1 MASKWRHYGAVNLTP
16 YVADLRDELAVSAE
30 AAGPEAR
37 VVAERL
43 TAALEPAVRLTLL
56 DVLSAAADEIT
67 RDLAPGSVDL
77 RLRGREP
84 AFVVTT
90 GAVEVRAP
98 EPVPEPDDASTAR
111 INFRLP
117 EPLKARIEAAAG
129 REGLSVNAW
138 LVRVSSAAAE
148 PPRRSRGHHTG
159 WVR

>member
-1 MASKWRHYGAVNLTP
+1 MDLTP
-16 YVADLRDELAVSAE
+16 HVAGLRQELAVAAE
-30 AAGPEAR
+30 AGGADAR
-37 VVAERL
+37 AAAERL

-84 AFVVTT
+84 GFVVVPPA
-90 GAVEVRAP
+90 GGP
-98 EPVPEPDDASTAR
+98 EPARVPEPDDASTAR

-117 EPLKARIEAAAG
+117 EPLKARIETAAA

-138 LVRVSSAAAE
+138 LVRTAAAAAE
-148 PPRRSRGHHTG
+148 PPRSSRHRHSG